1 LVAMRTA
8 KKRPPEPPTSRIT
21 EKLLSEKASR
31 IKRDSATAPAV
42 KPISGTQHVE
52 AHSRQA
58 EERAALLG
66 LRIQQLALEK
76 EQVEQERDKHA
87 SLADFGQQEFI
98 ASERTA
104 KHQAEQI
111 VILKQN
117 LEELEWKIKN
127 SQEEFEQDEQR
138 LHGDAEALREQLAD
152 LRTTLPQTE
161 DDGAYAATEIKD
173 IKDQITKVR
182 RERTAAQRELADVA
196 QLKTTELD
204 AVRDKLSALQN
215 RCRRE
220 ANERDGLIGDARQKI
235 HEMAMQIARKEAK
248 LQDLHS
254 VLEDE
259 RKKHD
264 RQLSKA
270 NEALAGQVARMKALA
285 QQRETEGLR
294 LQERLD
300 VCETAL
306 QDKKGELKSAL
317 SFLNTIREQ
326 ATDRGKK
333 AQMTES
339 GEEWTGD
346 REEM

>member
-1 LVAMRTA
+1 
-8 KKRPPEPPTSRIT
+8 
-21 EKLLSEKASR
+21 
-31 IKRDSATAPAV
+31 
-42 KPISGTQHVE
+42 
-52 AHSRQA
+52 
-58 EERAALLG
+58 
-66 LRIQQLALEK
+66 
-76 EQVEQERDKHA
+76 
-87 SLADFGQQEFI
+87 
-98 ASERTA
+98 
-104 KHQAEQI
+104 
-111 VILKQN
+111 
-117 LEELEWKIKN
+117 
-127 SQEEFEQDEQR
+127 
-138 LHGDAEALREQLAD
+138 
-152 LRTTLPQTE
+152 
-161 DDGAYAATEIKD
+161 
-173 IKDQITKVR
+173 
-182 RERTAAQRELADVA
+182 
-196 QLKTTELD
+196 
-204 AVRDKLSALQN
+204 
-215 RCRRE
+215 
-220 ANERDGLIGDARQKI
+220 
-235 HEMAMQIARKEAK
+235 MQIARKEAK